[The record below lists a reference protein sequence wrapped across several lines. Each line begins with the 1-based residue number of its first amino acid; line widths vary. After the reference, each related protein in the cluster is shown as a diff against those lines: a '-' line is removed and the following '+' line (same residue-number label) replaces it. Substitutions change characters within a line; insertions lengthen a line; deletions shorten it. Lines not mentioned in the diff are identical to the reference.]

1 MAYNIL
7 PIQLLNDGYRNATFK
22 ISGWVNAADIS
33 GYTIVDPSTLS
44 QIDAQGTIPKTVRV
58 KRINFDIQDGIQV
71 DLIWEGTSSTSL
83 WECTGRGEIKAKT
96 FGGIIDNAT
105 TPTGKITATSIG
117 GSATTTNTSFTVVLE
132 LVKYQA

>member
-7 PIQLLNDGYRNATFK
+7 PIQILNDGYRNATFK
-22 ISGWVNAADIS
+22 ISGWVNASDIS

-71 DLIWEGTSSTSL
+71 DLIWDGATPTSL
-83 WECTGRGEIKAKT
+83 WECTGRGEIKAGP
-96 FGGIIDNAT
+96 FGGITDNAT
-105 TPTGKITATSIG
+105 TPTGKILLTTIG
-117 GSATTTNTSFTVVLE
+117 GATTSLNTSFTIILE
-132 LVKYQA
+132 IIKD

>member
-7 PIQLLNDGYRNATFK
+7 PIQTLNDGYRNATFK
-22 ISGWVNAADIS
+22 ISGWVNGSDIS

-71 DLIWEGTSSTSL
+71 DLIWDGATPTSL
-83 WECTGRGEIKAKT
+83 WECTGRGEIKAAP
-96 FGGIIDNAT
+96 FGGITDNAV
-105 TPTGKITATSIG
+105 TPTGKILLTTIG
-117 GSATTTNTSFTVVLE
+117 GASQTSNTSFTIILE
-132 LVKYQA
+132 IIKD